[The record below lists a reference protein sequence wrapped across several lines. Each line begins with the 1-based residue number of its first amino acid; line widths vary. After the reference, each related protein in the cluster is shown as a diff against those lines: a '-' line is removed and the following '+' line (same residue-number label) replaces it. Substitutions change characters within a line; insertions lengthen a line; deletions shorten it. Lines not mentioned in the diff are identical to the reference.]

1 MIKCSI
7 CKKNIAVIFMPKMV
21 RGKEEITG
29 LCMPCAKKQGIGPI
43 NQFIQQ
49 TGLSEEELNN
59 LNEQMNDMFEG
70 IDIDELNEDE
80 HNPFLSFL
88 NNAFSGLR
96 NSKDKD
102 FQTEESIFDKSSATT
117 RDNEKSKKRR
127 KRKFLD
133 TYGINLTEKAKNKE
147 VDRVIGRQREIDR
160 VIQIL
165 NRRTKNNPILIGEPG
180 VGKTAIA
187 EGLAVRIVEKQVPLK
202 LFNTEVYLLDL
213 TSVVA
218 GTQFRGQ
225 FESRMQGI
233 IKETKESGNIILV
246 IDEIQNIIGAG
257 NAEGG
262 AMNAANILKPAL
274 ARGEIQV
281 IGATTLDEY
290 RKHIEKDTA
299 LERRFQP
306 VLVEEPNVEETIEII
321 KGIKD
326 YYEKYHKV
334 FISDEVIEAA
344 VKLSKRYITDRY
356 LPDKAIDIID
366 ETSSRANLLN
376 ENLVEL
382 EILKE
387 ELLSVQNKKDEAA
400 AKDDYEKAAEYKVKE
415 CKLQEKITKLEEQNT
430 EVIISIDD
438 IANVIESWTKILVQK
453 LPNWKQK
460 SFWI

>member
-246 IDEIQNIIGAG
+246 IDETQNIIGAG

-274 ARGEIQV
+274 ARG
-281 IGATTLDEY
+281 
-290 RKHIEKDTA
+290 K
-299 LERRFQP
+299 
-306 VLVEEPNVEETIEII
+306 
-321 KGIKD
+321 
-326 YYEKYHKV
+326 
-334 FISDEVIEAA
+334 S
-344 VKLSKRYITDRY
+344 KL
-356 LPDKAIDIID
+356 
-366 ETSSRANLLN
+366 
-376 ENLVEL
+376 
-382 EILKE
+382 
-387 ELLSVQNKKDEAA
+387 
-400 AKDDYEKAAEYKVKE
+400 
-415 CKLQEKITKLEEQNT
+415 
-430 EVIISIDD
+430 
-438 IANVIESWTKILVQK
+438 LVQQ
-453 LPNWKQK
+453 L
-460 SFWI
+460 